1 MKTEINWFGPHLQ
14 ELRNRAG
21 LTQEG
26 LSELAQVN
34 PQTVKDWESGRKRPH
49 LDRLPVLASVLGV
62 ELDRMLPATSAP
74 EAAGVEG
81 TLPPEASVETRLARI
96 ERQLRRVLEDLQ
108 ELKGR

>member
-49 LDRLPVLASVLGV
+49 LDRLPVLATVLGV
-62 ELDRMLPATSAP
+62 GLERMLPPIAPTKPCLPRPAWKRAWPASSASC
-74 EAAGVEG
+74 GG
-81 TLPPEASVETRLARI
+81 CWKTCRS
-96 ERQLRRVLEDLQ
+96 
-108 ELKGR
+108 